1 MRRSLSD
8 VTDAQL
14 VQVVALIDRMTERGD
29 ADTFI
34 APFRARLGHIGAPRP
49 LRFSRLLFMPLDPV
63 IVAAPRFRAG
73 TPSVPRSALAPFSDV
88 VHAALGARADEIE
101 AAITGHGAEDT
112 ETIGRVGAVLWSE
125 AAVILADAPQPAG
138 WAAAGLPAGIHKPLA
153 LGIAAVLEQAATV
166 HAIAVDGAA
175 GLPLDTPAID
185 AVLARAAPRG
195 PVAWSL
201 VLAVLLGRLPDAD
214 GVLQQ
219 ANAWMVRQGTPALR
233 TAIDLVA
240 EAQLA
245 RLESD
250 EDGGAH
256 VQLVDL
262 SDAGTHVRRLASM
275 LDGLAGATPP
285 AALRIRVDAI
295 RTGLDAS
302 CRLRFASGLAG
313 EFMAPLRQLRE
324 ASDPMA
330 LQGLEAAARQ
340 LRMLETEAR
349 QLGGASTYDTLLREA
364 ATVVRNTASDAGL
377 PLCEK
382 VRLIE
387 ILAGPEEALALLT

>member
-1 MRRSLSD
+1 LQKAPAGLAPTELRAVRRSLSD

-185 AVLARAAPRG
+185 AVLTRAAPRG

-256 VQLVDL
+256 VQLAVCQRP
-262 SDAGTHVRRLASM
+262 GGGVH
-275 LDGLAGATPP
+275 G
-285 AALRIRVDAI
+285 
-295 RTGLDAS
+295 
-302 CRLRFASGLAG
+302 
-313 EFMAPLRQLRE
+313 
-324 ASDPMA
+324 
-330 LQGLEAAARQ
+330 AAAAV
-340 LRMLETEAR
+340 AR
-349 QLGGASTYDTLLREA
+349 SVGPDGVAGVGGCGTPAS
-364 ATVVRNTASDAGL
+364 NAGDRGTSARRRID
-377 PLCEK
+377 
-382 VRLIE
+382 V
-387 ILAGPEEALALLT
+387 

>member
-1 MRRSLSD
+1 
-8 VTDAQL
+8 
-14 VQVVALIDRMTERGD
+14 
-29 ADTFI
+29 
-34 APFRARLGHIGAPRP
+34 
-49 LRFSRLLFMPLDPV
+49 
-63 IVAAPRFRAG
+63 
-73 TPSVPRSALAPFSDV
+73 
-88 VHAALGARADEIE
+88 
-101 AAITGHGAEDT
+101 
-112 ETIGRVGAVLWSE
+112 
-125 AAVILADAPQPAG
+125 
-138 WAAAGLPAGIHKPLA
+138 
-153 LGIAAVLEQAATV
+153 VLEQAATM

-185 AVLARAAPRG
+185 AVLTRAAPRG